1 MAGTALCRGQLN
13 RKNMLARRCLT
24 VAVFM
29 GKSRSL
35 LIIGQDRCHH
45 ELSPLIDGLFTQRR
59 NASVET

>member
-13 RKNMLARRCLT
+13 RKKPTRRYLT
-24 VAVFM
+24 VTVFM

-45 ELSPLIDGLFTQRR
+45 ELSPLIDGLLTQRR